1 VIHDDTRRPIVMPI
15 PLTKYLT
22 TEEVASA
29 RFLATTNAGGSG
41 RE

>member
-1 VIHDDTRRPIVMPI
+1 MKQLPI

-22 TEEVASA
+22 IEEVASA
-29 RFLATTNAGGSG
+29 RFLATMNTGGSG